1 VSDNVAGE
9 MMHLPSKMDVYA
21 PDGSEIRLLLS
32 TSRGSSCHC
41 TLPANGISLAG
52 MHRSV
57 EEIWYCVQG
66 RGQVWRKR
74 DEQESEIEI
83 FPGVCLSI
91 PPYTQFQ
98 FRTVGV
104 EALEIII
111 TTMPPW
117 PGEQEWIKVED
128 HWQDR

>member
-1 VSDNVAGE
+1 
-9 MMHLPSKMDVYA
+9 MDVYA

-66 RGQVWRKR
+66 RGQVWRKK

-91 PPYTQFQ
+91 PPHTQFQ
-98 FRTVGV
+98 FRTAGV
-104 EALEIII
+104 EALEILI

-128 HWQDR
+128 HWQDQ